1 MFAALAIGE
10 GQSNCFSTLHIEH
23 NLIKKV
29 FMVFIYFLL
38 HVITCCSQY
47 ELVGLRISTGEIQR
61 IRWFFFPYSKIK
73 LAFLVNIKL
82 FHNSNIS
89 NPFLEKYILET

>member
-1 MFAALAIGE
+1 
-10 GQSNCFSTLHIEH
+10 
-23 NLIKKV
+23 
-29 FMVFIYFLL
+29 MVFIYFLL
-38 HVITCCSQY
+38 HVITGCSKY

-61 IRWFFFPYSKIK
+61 IRCFFPYSKIK
-73 LAFLVNIKL
+73 LAFLVNMKL